1 MHFYIS
7 VLNHCNL
14 QHMLSSSISLPSQSI
29 RILLA
34 FVQPHIKLII
44 NLFLCHL
51 YLYCMPIPPPSALV
65 YFLHLHCYPI
75 FSLPL
80 FYFEYF
86 PVLSYSTIKSPCLFF
101 SIERI
106 VQTPWQF
113 TSPLQ
118 LNFPSHL
125 VTLTLTLTLPP
136 TPPHHPCSLHLHP
149 HWSLL

>member
-7 VLNHCNL
+7 VPNHRNL

-34 FVQPHIKLII
+34 FLNVQPHIKLII

-51 YLYCMPIPPPSALV
+51 YLYCMPIPPSALV
-65 YFLHLHCYPI
+65 YFLHLRCYPI

-80 FYFEYF
+80 FSFEYF
-86 PVLSYSTIKSPCLFF
+86 PVLPYSTIKSPCLFF
-101 SIERI
+101 SVERI

-125 VTLTLTLTLPP
+125 VTLTLTLPP